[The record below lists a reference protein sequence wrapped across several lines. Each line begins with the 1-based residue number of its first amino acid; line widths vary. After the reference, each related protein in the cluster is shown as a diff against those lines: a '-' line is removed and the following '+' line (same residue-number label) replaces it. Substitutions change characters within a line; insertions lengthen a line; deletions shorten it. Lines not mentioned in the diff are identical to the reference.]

1 MASRSSAF
9 DQQALISMMAE
20 ASAKQTDKVRQAVY
34 DATLKTLEGRELTLQ
49 NIRSTLKSVSQ
60 VTSAGA
66 AKSGLPG
73 ADVEVMLE
81 SAVKGMD
88 DALLRAVE
96 AYRVGAS
103 KMIDQGLS
111 TQDEVLQKAVD
122 TVEKMEDALF
132 KAVSQASQ
140 GAGQLDKPWAAV
152 LEKMQ
157 MKGTGTG
164 AQATQAVEQLG
175 QQMQQAVR
183 ESRAASVR
191 AASVFAQSWGA
202 LVSGV
207 LIGMSDA
214 MKQGSG
220 AAAAKPAAAAK
231 TKK

>member
-1 MASRSSAF
+1 MATKSSAF
-9 DQQALISMMAE
+9 DQQALIDMMAE
-20 ASAKQTDKVRQAVY
+20 ASAKQTEKVRQAVH

-49 NIRSTLKSVSQ
+49 NIRSALKSVSQ
-60 VTSAGA
+60 VTSMGA
-66 AKSGLPG
+66 AKSALPG
-73 ADVEVMLE
+73 ADVEAMLQ
-81 SAVKGMD
+81 SAVQGMD

-103 KMIDQGLS
+103 KMIDQGLN
-111 TQDEVLQKAVD
+111 TQDQVLQKAVD

-132 KAVSQASQ
+132 KAVSQAAQ

-164 AQATQAVEQLG
+164 AQATQTVEQLA

-183 ESRAASVR
+183 DSRAASVR
-191 AASVFAQSWGA
+191 AASVMAQSWGA

-214 MKQGSG
+214 MKQG
-220 AAAAKPAAAAK
+220 ATAKPAAASKAK
-231 TKK
+231 K